1 MPYPCPFDDLFRCVS
16 DFLLIL
22 NMIYGWESLR
32 FVLQIESSLSDVYQ
46 FFRQTYMCPWE
57 QWELFSGVSKMI
69 TIFRWVCSRLNAKF
83 HKICMNFVM
92 LYTTHNVLCVSR
104 EVNKIAVN
112 VCTSNYSNNTFFCLT
127 RGNILKSATKVMN
140 KKILLSQQPS
150 GIFLKEQNFR
160 LIIKQISMIF
170 RKKTLK
176 TF

>member
-1 MPYPCPFDDLFRCVS
+1 
-16 DFLLIL
+16 
-22 NMIYGWESLR
+22 
-32 FVLQIESSLSDVYQ
+32 
-46 FFRQTYMCPWE
+46 
-57 QWELFSGVSKMI
+57 
-69 TIFRWVCSRLNAKF
+69 
-83 HKICMNFVM
+83 MNFVM

-176 TF
+176 TFQLLSSGYLPKILFVWIFGQCSQKFITHFHMCFMFQIQYTYDKLFSC